1 MTCPLCNGK
10 TMIWDSRHDEES
22 VRRGR
27 KCLDCG
33 YKFLTVE
40 IDKDLYDRMGKQ
52 SGSSN
57 VNIRATLDDALVQI
71 KNELYKSF
79 QLKGDK

>member
-10 TMIWDSRHDEES
+10 TMIWDSRHDDES

-27 KCLDCG
+27 KCLECG
-33 YKFLTVE
+33 YKFLTIE
-40 IDKDLYDRMGKQ
+40 IDKDLYDRLEKRNGL
-52 SGSSN
+52 SN
-57 VNIRATLDDALVQI
+57 VGVREAIDEAVVQI

-79 QLKGDK
+79 ELKGEI